1 MSGSGHEVT
10 LVRHGET
17 EWSLSRQHTGRTE
30 IPLTENGRRQ
40 GATLGAYFA
49 GREVGRVFTS
59 PLGRARETCRL
70 AGLADGAEVRDEL
83 LEFDYGSYEG
93 RTTAEIREERP
104 GWDLWTDGS
113 PGGETA
119 QDVGRRVDAL
129 LEEVRSL
136 GEPAVLFGHG
146 HVLRLAGA
154 RWIGLDPEDGARFGL
169 EVGTI
174 SRLGWER
181 ETPVLRAWNFRPGG
195 S

>member
-1 MSGSGHEVT
+1 MTPERHEVA

-40 GATLGAYFA
+40 AEALGTYFA
-49 GREVGRVFTS
+49 GREAGRVFTS
-59 PLGRARETCRL
+59 PLGRARDTCLL
-70 AGLADGAEVRDEL
+70 AGLSDGAEVRDEL

-93 RTTAEIREERP
+93 LTTAEIREERP
-104 GWDLWTDGS
+104 GWSLWTDGS

-119 QDVGRRVDAL
+119 EEVGRRIDRL

-146 HVLRLAGA
+146 HVLRVVGA
-154 RWIGLDPEDGARFGL
+154 RWIGLEARDGERLGL
-169 EVGTI
+169 ETGTI

-181 ETPVLRAWNFRPGG
+181 EVPVIRAWNLRVEG
-195 S
+195 